1 MNASCLEYDT
11 LLTVAPIEQ
20 QFVRSGRRWLNKKEN
35 SQPYPSSPP
44 FSWIYQNIHSKAN
57 FIAILTNMIDCL

>member
-1 MNASCLEYDT
+1 MSASCLEYDT

-20 QFVRSGRRWLNKKEN
+20 QIVRSGRRWLNKKEN

-44 FSWIYQNIHSKAN
+44 FS
-57 FIAILTNMIDCL
+57 